1 MGGRVGS
8 KLPDLSVARAF
19 TFTHD
24 GRRYAAF
31 QAELPRRTP
40 LDRLSQSER
49 EVVVLVLEGL
59 SDEGV
64 ALATGRARRTVSN
77 LLARACRKLGV
88 RGRADLAALLAGQ
101 RASP

>member
-8 KLPDLSVARAF
+8 KLTDLSVSGAF
-19 TFTHD
+19 SFTHG

-31 QAELPRRTP
+31 EVALPRSAP
-40 LDRLSQSER
+40 LDRLSHAER
-49 EVVVLVLEGL
+49 EVVALVLEGL

-64 ALATGRARRTVSN
+64 AAATGRARRTVSN

-88 RGRADLAALLAGQ
+88 RGRADLAALLGGQ